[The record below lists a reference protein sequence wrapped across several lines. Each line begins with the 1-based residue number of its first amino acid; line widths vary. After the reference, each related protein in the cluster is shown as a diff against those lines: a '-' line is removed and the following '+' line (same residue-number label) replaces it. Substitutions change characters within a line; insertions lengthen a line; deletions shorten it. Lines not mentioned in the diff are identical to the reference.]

1 MNAIL
6 SDKTKFHC
14 EITTVVPAQFIRELL
29 ISLAHFLNDVYNTDA

>member
-14 EITTVVPAQFIRELL
+14 DITTVGPAQFIRELL